1 MSSRLFQSARLGLL
15 LIFIL
20 IAGSLAPIAGHSA
33 PYAALVMDARNGEVI
48 HAQNAD
54 TRLHPASL
62 TKMMTLYI
70 AFQAVSRGEISL
82 DTEVRITAEAA
93 NQPPSKLGLRTGQ
106 TIRMRYLIRAA
117 AVRSGN
123 DAATAIGIA
132 ISGSEAAFADRMNA
146 TARAMGMNNTNFRN
160 MHGLTQEG
168 HYSTARDMSI
178 LGRHLI
184 YDFPQYYNLF
194 SRRTADA
201 GIAQVTNTNTR
212 LLDSYPGADGIKTGF
227 TNAAGYTLVASAERG
242 GVRIIATVFGATSI
256 AHRTQRVT
264 ELLDLGFQR
273 ASANVPVRPPQAPG
287 AAIPTTQ
294 QAREPEIASAAPTT
308 ADTEAGPN
316 AAARTIRVTGQVQQS
331 LRPVPRPNSEVAAA
345 VVASA
350 VASDFIDDLLA
361 EVTQVSAPQ
370 SAAAEG
376 AVLAAA
382 DPPPP
387 APEFAAQANA
397 QPETLALL
405 DDDFSDLAPETLA
418 LAPESRPAEII
429 MTAADIAPATD
440 ASLSAEAE
448 VVARISTS
456 GGRHWGINLGRYT
469 SRNEAE
475 RVLIQIAL
483 TEAAVLDGGLRRIVQ
498 RSGGFDANIMGL
510 SRENADLA
518 CRRLQAAGT
527 SCFMIGTD
535 EG

>member
-82 DTEVRITAEAA
+82 DTEVRVTAEAA
-93 NQPPSKLGLRTGQ
+93 NQPPSRLGLRTGQ
-106 TIRMRYLIRAA
+106 TIRLRYLLRAA

-123 DAATAIGIA
+123 DAAVAIGVA
-132 ISGSEAAFADRMNA
+132 ISGSEAAFVDRMNA

-160 MHGLTQEG
+160 THGLTQEG

-212 LLDSYPGADGIKTGF
+212 LLDSYAGADGIKTGF

-256 AHRTQRVT
+256 AQRTQRIT

-273 ASANVPVRPPQAPG
+273 ASANVPVRPPSSPG
-287 AAIPTTQ
+287 AVIPTTQ
-294 QAREPEIASAAPTT
+294 QAREPEIASAAPSSSGT
-308 ADTEAGPN
+308 DAGSI
-316 AAARTIRVTGQVQQS
+316 AAARTIRVSGQVQQS
-331 LRPVPRPNSEVAAA
+331 LRPVPRPDSQVAVA
-345 VVASA
+345 VVANA
-350 VASDFIDDLLA
+350 VSSDFIDDLLA
-361 EVTQVSAPQ
+361 EVTQVSGAQ
-370 SAAAEG
+370 SDPVSGAITAAAE
-376 AVLAAA
+376 
-382 DPPPP
+382 PPPSG
-387 APEFAAQANA
+387 PEFAPQTDV

-405 DDDFSDLAPETLA
+405 DGDMSDLAPENLA
-418 LAPESRPAEII
+418 LAPEMRPTEII
-429 MTAADIAPATD
+429 MTAADIAPAAD
-440 ASLSAEAE
+440 ANMSAEAE

-456 GGRHWGINLGRYT
+456 GGRHWGISVGRYT

-483 TEAAVLDGGLRRIVQ
+483 TEASVLEGGLRRIVQ

-510 SRENADLA
+510 TRENADLA

-527 SCFMIGTD
+527 TCFMIGTD